1 MAAEEYWKVKKLVE
15 VEAEIQQ
22 KWEAAKVFQQDFKPE
37 LKDVPHYTVTFPFPY
52 MNGRLHLGHTFSLS
66 KCEFAAGFQRLNGK
80 RVLFPFG
87 FHCTGMPIKACADKL
102 SREIEEFG
110 YPPNFPKTE
119 EESVVEEKSLADEI
133 TKDKSKGKK
142 TKVMQKTG
150 TAKYQW
156 QIMQSLGLEDEEIKK
171 FADPLY
177 WLDYFPPH
185 CIDDCKKM
193 GLKVDWRRAF
203 ITTDVNPF
211 FDSFVCWQ
219 FRILKQCSYIDFGK
233 RYTIYSPLDGQPCM
247 DHDRASGEGVGPQEY
262 TLVKLKVL
270 EPKPKIF
277 DGIQKPIF
285 LVAATLRPETMYG
298 QTNCYL
304 HPDIS
309 YSAFY
314 IGTDESEVF
323 VATAR
328 SARNMAFQD
337 MTKEFGKVHFVD
349 ALESF
354 KGSEILGSPLKAPM
368 SSYERVYA
376 LPMLTIKDDKGTGV
390 VTSVPSDSPD
400 DLAALNDLKKK
411 KPLREKYGITDEM
424 VLPFEPVPI
433 INIPD
438 IGDLAA
444 VHMVQLLKIE
454 SQNEKDKLEE
464 AKSRVYLKG
473 FYEGKMLVGKYKG
486 MLTADAKKLIQA
498 DLVDSKESK
507 KYVEPEKK
515 IVSRSGDECVVALCD
530 QWYLNYGDVEWK
542 KAAHTALEKMETYMP
557 DVRTNLSKTIDWLHE
572 YACSRSYGLGSKV
585 PWDNQYL
592 IESLSDSTIYN
603 AYYTVSHLLQGS
615 RDGKKRGPLGI
626 RPEQLNDHVWDYI
639 FRQKP
644 YDPIRMPLDERILK
658 KLKGEFEYW
667 YPVSMRS
674 SGKDLLTN
682 HLTYMIFNHVA
693 IWKDQPD
700 KWPQSFRANGHLLLN
715 NEKMSKSTG
724 NFMTLDDA
732 IKRFS
737 ADGMR
742 LTLADAGDGT
752 EDANFSEASA
762 DANIKRL
769 YTLIEW
775 SNEMMAAI
783 EKGELR
789 EASIVTYA
797 DEIFINQMNNLI
809 TLAKDNYEKT
819 LYHEAIIN
827 AFFEFTKARD
837 FYREICGNDKMRS
850 DLIKLFLEYQAL
862 ILSPVCPHIAEQVW
876 SIIGKQTLIV
886 NESWPASDVADPLI
900 LDTAEF
906 FKKTIHAFRLR
917 LDELTNPKKKK
928 IAPINPTKATIIY
941 SSKYPEWQQEILIL
955 LKRIYEEN
963 NGEFIDNKEITKMI
977 MAIPIVKPK
986 AKEAMPFVQFIKDKV
1001 GQRGIQA
1008 LDLIFNI
1015 DQRKVFV
1022 EMIEYLKSALKI
1034 DDISI
1039 ESVEETSDQTLASK
1053 VVPGTPIVNFS

>member
-1 MAAEEYWKVKKLVE
+1 
-15 VEAEIQQ
+15 
-22 KWEAAKVFQQDFKPE
+22 
-37 LKDVPHYTVTFPFPY
+37 
-52 MNGRLHLGHTFSLS
+52 
-66 KCEFAAGFQRLNGK
+66 
-80 RVLFPFG
+80 
-87 FHCTGMPIKACADKL
+87 
-102 SREIEEFG
+102 
-110 YPPNFPKTE
+110 
-119 EESVVEEKSLADEI
+119 
-133 TKDKSKGKK
+133 
-142 TKVMQKTG
+142 
-150 TAKYQW
+150 
-156 QIMQSLGLEDEEIKK
+156 
-171 FADPLY
+171 
-177 WLDYFPPH
+177 
-185 CIDDCKKM
+185 
-193 GLKVDWRRAF
+193 
-203 ITTDVNPF
+203 
-211 FDSFVCWQ
+211 
-219 FRILKQCSYIDFGK
+219 
-233 RYTIYSPLDGQPCM
+233 
-247 DHDRASGEGVGPQEY
+247 
-262 TLVKLKVL
+262 
-270 EPKPKIF
+270 
-277 DGIQKPIF
+277 
-285 LVAATLRPETMYG
+285 
-298 QTNCYL
+298 
-304 HPDIS
+304 
-309 YSAFY
+309 
-314 IGTDESEVF
+314 
-323 VATAR
+323 
-328 SARNMAFQD
+328 
-337 MTKEFGKVHFVD
+337 VHFVYG
-349 ALESF
+349 LESF
-354 KGSEILGSPLKAPM
+354 KGSEILGSPLTAPL

-411 KPLREKYGITDEM
+411 KPLREKYGITDKM

-498 DLVDSKESK
+498 DLFDSKEAM

-515 IVSRSGDECVVALCD
+515 IISRSGDECVVALCD
-530 QWYLNYGDVEWK
+530 QWYLNYGDAEWK
-542 KAAHTALEKMETYMP
+542 KAAHSALEKMETYMP
-557 DVRTNLSKTIDWLHE
+557 DVRNSLSKTIDWLHE

-585 PWDNQYL
+585 PWDQQYL
-592 IESLSDSTIYN
+592 IGSLSDSTIYN
-603 AYYTVSHLLQGS
+603 AYYTVAHLLQGS

-626 RPEQLNDHVWDYI
+626 RPEQLNDYTWDYI

-644 YDPIRMPLDERILK
+644 YDPTKMSLDKRILIRIK
-658 KLKGEFEYW
+658 NEFEYW

-682 HLTYMIFNHVA
+682 HLTYMLFNHVA

-724 NFMTLDDA
+724 NFMTLYEA
-732 IKRFS
+732 IDRLS

-752 EDANFSEASA
+752 EDANFSIASA

-775 SNEMMAAI
+775 STEMMTAI

-789 EASIVTYA
+789 ESSKPIFA
-797 DEIFINQMNNLI
+797 DEIFTNQLNNLI
-809 TLAKDNYEKT
+809 NLAKDNYEKT
-819 LYHEAIIN
+819 LYHEAVIN
-827 AFFEFTKARD
+827 AFFEFMKARD

-850 DLIKLFLEYQAL
+850 DLIQLYLEYQAL
-862 ILSPVCPHIAEQVW
+862 ILSPICPHITEQVW
-876 SIIGKQTLIV
+876 SIIGKKTLIV
-886 NESWPASDVADPLI
+886 NEHWPISGPVDTLI

-906 FKKTIHAFRLR
+906 FKKATHAFRLR
-917 LDELTNPKKKK
+917 LDEHLDPKKKK
-928 IAPINPTKATIIY
+928 VPPTVPTQATIMY
-941 SSKYPEWQQEILIL
+941 ASKYPSWQQEILIL
-955 LKRIYEEN
+955 MKKIFEEN
-963 NGEFIDNKEITKMI
+963 NGEFIDNKQITKMI

-1008 LDLIFNI
+1008 LDLTFNI
-1015 DQRKVFV
+1015 DQRKVFE
-1022 EMIEYLKSALKI
+1022 EMIEYLKGALKI

-1039 ESVEETSDQTLASK
+1039 ESIDDSTDQTLANK
-1053 VVPGTPIVNFS
+1053 VVPGTPIVVFA